1 MPSNEEIDN
10 SKFFMK
16 FFTKYGGIT
25 THTPWKRPT
34 SKVIREWRDELSFDL
49 TDWFVVGN
57 VVELEALLPVKAEG
71 DKPSGP
77 DPEKPE
83 LEMKFFFVTGG
94 PDAQGDGVR

>member
-1 MPSNEEIDN
+1 MN
-10 SKFFMK
+10 

-57 VVELEALLPVKAEG
+57 
-71 DKPSGP
+71 
-77 DPEKPE
+77 
-83 LEMKFFFVTGG
+83 
-94 PDAQGDGVR
+94 GDGWFGGVKGGS